1 MAMSAQVSNVS
12 HVACALHGNCYI
24 NVTNRCT
31 LDCAFCP
38 KPAGNWTVE
47 GYDMRL
53 DHEPNI
59 KEMLVAA
66 GNPRFYREIV
76 FCGLGEPTLRLYTV
90 LEAAHLLRRKGARI
104 RINTDGLANLVYGR
118 DVTPDME
125 GNVDAL
131 SISLNA
137 QNEDVYNRLCRP
149 PSPGAYQSLLDFTR
163 RAGDFVPD
171 ITLTAPDG
179 VADVDLAACEHIA
192 RGLNVKFR
200 RRACN
205 RID

>member
-1 MAMSAQVSNVS
+1 
-12 HVACALHGNCYI
+12 
-24 NVTNRCT
+24 
-31 LDCAFCP
+31 
-38 KPAGNWTVE
+38 
-47 GYDMRL
+47 MRL

-90 LEAAHLLRRKGARI
+90 LEAAHLLRRKGGGI
-104 RINTDGLANLVYGR
+104 RVNTDGLANLVYGR
-118 DVTPDME
+118 DVTPDLE

-137 QNEDVYNRLCRP
+137 QDETVYNRLCRP
-149 PSPGAYQSLLDFTR
+149 PSSGAYRSVLDFIR
-163 RAGDFVPD
+163 RARDFVPD
-171 ITLTAPDG
+171 ITLTALDG
-179 VADVDLAACEHIA
+179 VAGVDLAACEHIA
-192 RGLNVKFR
+192 RDLGVKFR
-200 RRACN
+200 HRACD

>member
-1 MAMSAQVSNVS
+1 MAMSAQTSNVS
-12 HVACALHGNCYI
+12 QVAYALHGNCYI

-31 LDCAFCP
+31 LNCACCP
-38 KPAGNWTVE
+38 KAAGDWIVE

-53 DHEPNI
+53 DREPNI

-66 GNPRFYREIV
+66 GNPRFYRELV

-90 LEAAHLLRRKGARI
+90 LEAAHLLRRKGGGRI

-118 DVTPDME
+118 DVTPDLE

-137 QNEDVYNRLCRP
+137 QDETVYNRLCRP
-149 PSPGAYQSLLDFTR
+149 PAPGSYRSVLDFTR
-163 RAGDFVPD
+163 RARDFVPD
-171 ITLTAPDG
+171 ITLTALDG
-179 VADVDLAACEHIA
+179 VDLAACEHIA
-192 RGLNVKFR
+192 RDLGVKFR
-200 RRACN
+200 RRACD